1 MQGKGAEGLPADPR
15 ESLAANEDFA
25 GTEDDLEPL
34 TTRIQSG
41 WDPYDV
47 WRTRV
52 KNSSRMNEREADPR
66 R

>member
-1 MQGKGAEGLPADPR
+1 MQGTSAEGLPADPR

-25 GTEDDLEPL
+25 EEEFVLGQL
-34 TTRIQSG
+34 TQAHSG
-41 WDPYDV
+41 WNPYDV

-52 KNSSRMNEREADPR
+52 KNSSAMKEHEADPR

>member
-1 MQGKGAEGLPADPR
+1 MQGKTAEGFPADPR

-25 GTEDDLEPL
+25 GSGDDLESL
-34 TTRIQSG
+34 TRTRSG

-52 KNSSRMNEREADPR
+52 KNAAGIKEHEADPR

>member
-1 MQGKGAEGLPADPR
+1 MHGKSAEGLPADSR

-25 GTEDDLEPL
+25 GIADDLDMVSP
-34 TTRIQSG
+34 TRAG

-52 KNSSRMNEREADPR
+52 KTVSKEHEADPR

>member
-1 MQGKGAEGLPADPR
+1 MQGKSAEGLPADPR

-25 GTEDDLEPL
+25 GTVDDLEPL
-34 TTRIQSG
+34 TGTRAG

-52 KNSSRMNEREADPR
+52 KNSSAMKEHEADPR